1 MEKVYDNFNTSKIT
15 GRELSNTSTNIFGD
29 EMLKI
34 FFNFRKLHLESIYHE
49 CLYHQRFCRAR
60 TLKLFDQKC
69 FETLY
74 NTLYCSMETISEVCH
89 SKEELVLPKKQGKT
103 REIYMSV
110 ACVGFCAV
118 MVNNKLN
125 YILSSCFL
133 WNFIVLRM
141 NLRDYLCD
149 KKTKFLMAK
158 LHWSYANLS
167 HVRSEMSYC
176 VFTSPSGEW

>member
-74 NTLYCSMETISEVCH
+74 KTLCCSMETISEVCH

-103 REIYMSV
+103 REIYV
-110 ACVGFCAV
+110 CRVCG
-118 MVNNKLN
+118 
-125 YILSSCFL
+125 ILCG
-133 WNFIVLRM
+133 
-141 NLRDYLCD
+141 Y
-149 KKTKFLMAK
+149 
-158 LHWSYANLS
+158 
-167 HVRSEMSYC
+167 
-176 VFTSPSGEW
+176 GE